1 MFVYE
6 VSSDC
11 YGELSSELFPLEASQ
26 RVSLAVSSDEDV
38 KLVLTVKEDNKV
50 M

>member
-1 MFVYE
+1 MFVDE
-6 VSSDC
+6 VGGDGN
-11 YGELSSELFPLEASQ
+11 GELPSELFPLEARQ